1 MHYIPGLP
9 GMDFPGG
16 SVVKKKKKNPPTNSG
31 DTSLIPGLGRAPGG
45 ENGIP
50 LQCSCLEHP
59 MGRGAWCA
67 TVHGSQS
74 VRHDWATEHTGMN
87 CISSGLGICRT
98 D

>member
-1 MHYIPGLP
+1 MCLLENLKLFMCLALYSWTSRNGLP
-9 GMDFPGG
+9 RWFSG
-16 SVVKKKKKNPPTNSG
+16 KKKKKNPPTNSG

-74 VRHDWATEHTGMN
+74 VRYD
-87 CISSGLGICRT
+87 
-98 D
+98 